1 MDILNSA
8 GLADENHEK
17 IKGVVNSKGT
27 YEKPYNSWS
36 LGGKKIVLNLIYLN
50 HTEVALLNLF
60 TESEL
65 FK

>member
-36 LGGKKIVLNLIYLN
+36 LGGKKIV
-50 HTEVALLNLF
+50 
-60 TESEL
+60 
-65 FK
+65 